1 MALYDQTVDFLSG
14 VFSNKQTHLPLLAVT
29 GASFTLGLLAGS
41 VFPRNEPLQ
50 TVLDSPR
57 STVLPSISESENRQ
71 LPLPSDALPGA
82 RDVAS
87 PYGSI
92 RVYEWGPEDGPK
104 VLLVHGIT
112 TPCISLG
119 GVAHALADRGCR
131 VMLFDLFGRG
141 YSDCPAD
148 LPQDDR
154 LFSTQIFLALT
165 SSPISWTGAESGKFC
180 LTGYSLG
187 GGIAAAFASY
197 FPHLLSSLVLLAP
210 SGLLRDSQIS
220 FQSRLLYSK
229 GLMPENVLSF
239 LVSRRLRA
247 GPLVSP
253 KPKNKKLNA
262 ADVLT
267 EELPSQSAAATQ
279 ILSREY
285 PKSTSRLPWRGSM
298 RYGPILQERQWN
310 RWARLGEYLTAQNGT
325 SSSENKRPADNKVH
339 ILCGNNDLIIVKSEL
354 VPDATTA
361 LGGNVVFKF
370 YEAGHEFPEYK
381 VRGSSILYLRV
392 TINKG
397 FHGLCPLLEGRF
409 GIMFIGLSF
418 DSI

>member
-1 MALYDQTVDFLSG
+1 MALYNQTVDFLSG
-14 VFSNKQTHLPLLAVT
+14 AFSNKQTQLPLLAVT
-29 GASFTLGLLAGS
+29 GASFTLGLLARS
-41 VFPRNEPLQ
+41 AFPSNESPQ
-50 TVLDSPR
+50 TVHVSPR
-57 STVLPSISESENRQ
+57 STVLPGISESENRQ
-71 LPLPSDALPGA
+71 LPLPTDALPGA

-119 GVAHALADRGCR
+119 GLAHALADRGCR

-210 SGLLRDSQIS
+210 SGLLRNSQIS

-229 GLMPENVLSF
+229 GLMPENILSF

-247 GPLVSP
+247 GPLVTP
-253 KPKNKKLNA
+253 KPKNKKLSA
-262 ADVLT
+262 ADVLA

-285 PKSTSRLPWRGSM
+285 PYINVPSTVAWQVNTHTGFVHAFMSSM

-310 RWARLGEYLTAQNGT
+310 RWARLGDYLTAQNGA
-325 SSSENKRPADNKVH
+325 SSSENKRPVVNKVH
-339 ILCGNNDLIIVKSEL
+339 ILCGNNDSIIVKSEL
-354 VPDATTA
+354 VPDATAA

-370 YEAGHEFPEYK
+370 YEAGHEFPSTKYEEVASY
-381 VRGSSILYLRV
+381 I
-392 TINKG
+392 
-397 FHGLCPLLEGRF
+397 FELL
-409 GIMFIGLSF
+409 
-418 DSI
+418 

>member
-1 MALYDQTVDFLSG
+1 MALYNQTVDFLSG
-14 VFSNKQTHLPLLAVT
+14 AFSNRQTQIPLLAVT
-29 GASFTLGLLAGS
+29 GASFTLGLLARS

-50 TVLDSPR
+50 NVLVSPR
-57 STVLPSISESENRQ
+57 STVLPGISESENRQ
-71 LPLPSDALPGA
+71 LPLPADVLPGA
-82 RDVAS
+82 RDVDS

-104 VLLVHGIT
+104 VLFVHGIT
-112 TPCISLG
+112 TPCIALG
-119 GVAHALADRGCR
+119 GVAHALVDRGCR

-148 LPQDDR
+148 LPQDER

-165 SSPISWTGAESGKFC
+165 SSPISWTGADSGKFC

-229 GLMPENVLSF
+229 GLMPENILTS

-247 GPLVSP
+247 GPLTTP

-262 ADVLT
+262 ADALT
-267 EELPSQSAAATQ
+267 EEIPSQNAAATQ
-279 ILSREY
+279 ILSRRY
-285 PKSTSRLPWRGSM
+285 PQINIPSVVTWQVNNHTGFVHAFMSSM
-298 RYGPILQERQWN
+298 RYGPILRERQWN

-325 SSSENKRPADNKVH
+325 SSNENKRLADNKVH
-339 ILCGNNDLIIVKSEL
+339 ILCGNNDAIIVKNEL
-354 VPDATTA
+354 VPDATAA
-361 LGGNVVFKF
+361 LGGNVIFKF
-370 YEAGHEFPEYK
+370 YDAGHEFPSTKYEEVASY
-381 VRGSSILYLRV
+381 I
-392 TINKG
+392 
-397 FHGLCPLLEGRF
+397 FELL
-409 GIMFIGLSF
+409 
-418 DSI
+418 

>member
-1 MALYDQTVDFLSG
+1 MATMAPMALYNQTVDFLSG
-14 VFSNKQTHLPLLAVT
+14 AFSNNQTHLQLLAVT
-29 GASFTLGLLAGS
+29 GASFTLGLLARS
-41 VFPRNEPLQ
+41 VFPRNESSQ
-50 TVLDSPR
+50 TVLVSPR
-57 STVLPSISESENRQ
+57 STVLPGISESERRK
-71 LPLPSDALPGA
+71 LPLPPDVFPGA

-87 PYGSI
+87 PYGSM

-104 VLLVHGIT
+104 VLFVHGIT

-119 GVAHALADRGCR
+119 GVAHALVDRGCR

-154 LFSTQIFLALT
+154 LFSTQILLALT

-197 FPHLLSSLVLLAP
+197 FPQLLSSLVLLAP

-229 GLMPENVLSF
+229 GLMPENILAY
-239 LVSRRLRA
+239 LVTRRLKA
-247 GPLVSP
+247 GPLTRP

-262 ADVLT
+262 ADVLS
-267 EELPSQSAAATQ
+267 EELPSQRAAATQ
-279 ILSREY
+279 VLSRAY
-285 PKSTSRLPWRGSM
+285 PHINIPSTVEWQVNNHPGFVHAFMSSM
-298 RYGPILQERQWN
+298 RFGPILRERQWN
-310 RWARLGEYLTAQNGT
+310 TWTRLGEYLTAKNGIPN
-325 SSSENKRPADNKVH
+325 SENEELADNKVH
-339 ILCGNNDLIIVKSEL
+339 ILCGNNDSIIVRSEL
-354 VPDATTA
+354 VPDATAA

-370 YEAGHEFPEYK
+370 YEAGHEFPSTKYEEVASY
-381 VRGSSILYLRV
+381 I
-392 TINKG
+392 
-397 FHGLCPLLEGRF
+397 FDLL
-409 GIMFIGLSF
+409 
-418 DSI
+418 